1 MRKIVLG
8 YYMSYIDDCHSAIES
23 GTYSKQLEDMIS
35 RDMLLYAAIKDRKYE
50 KGLQAARQAGY
61 QGLEMRGYAA
71 SFVYGSIES
80 FENTFRNVMS
90 AEDEKDKCKIIEIIA
105 SKNLDVARYCQKYLV
120 EDPLFSRR
128 VQNPFKS
135 GI

>member
-1 MRKIVLG
+1 
-8 YYMSYIDDCHSAIES
+8 MSYIDDCHSAIES

-35 RDMLLYAAIKDRKYE
+35 RDMLLYAAIKDGKYE

-90 AEDEKDKCKIIEIIA
+90 AEDEKDKCKTA
-105 SKNLDVARYCQKYLV
+105 VYS
-120 EDPLFSRR
+120 F
-128 VQNPFKS
+128 
-135 GI
+135 